1 MEPCIVSTLYIFFE
15 KRLFWQKIFKLIL
28 SRTVQKSRLWES
40 ITLNQLI
47 VKQWIHALY
56 YTFVLILGHDMKVIS
71 QSFFWLY
78 AWHSNK
84 VFVLEHKSEVISQR
98 FRESSWL
105 VLHKNFRPRAS
116 KKSKQFYQVLWI
128 HALHYVFV
136 CVLGHETKAFLK
148 VVLTFHDWHFTK
160 VSVLGHQHKAN
171 CSSKQGYSL
180 FCIT

>member
-1 MEPCIVSTLYIFFE
+1 MNPCPVF
-15 KRLFWQKIFKLIL
+15 IL
-28 SRTVQKSRLWES
+28 VLVLKHEIKVNACPVLHICFNSRAWHEGNFSK
-40 ITLNQLI
+40 
-47 VKQWIHALY
+47 
-56 YTFVLILGHDMKVIS
+56 F
-71 QSFFWLY
+71 FFWLY

-84 VFVLEHKSEVISQR
+84 VFVLEHKIEVISQR

-105 VLHKNFRPRAS
+105 ALHKNFRPRAS

-148 VVLTFHDWHFTK
+148 VVLTFYDWHFTK

-171 CSSKQGYSL
+171 CSSKQDYSM